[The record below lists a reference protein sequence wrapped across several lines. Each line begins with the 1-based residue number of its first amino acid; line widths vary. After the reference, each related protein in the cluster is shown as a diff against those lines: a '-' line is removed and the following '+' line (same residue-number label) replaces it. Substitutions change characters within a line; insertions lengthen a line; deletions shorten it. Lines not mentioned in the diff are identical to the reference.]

1 MMLFRE
7 AADAV
12 IIICGVYAAISAAFA
27 VYAFINT
34 LIFKLRPKHKLL
46 SAMSAAVNL
55 ILLLGIADY
64 YIWQGNE
71 KLSFVLGKITGE
83 LPIIIIALILILIT
97 ISEIIIYIY
106 IDRAHQKMLTPEAIK
121 ESLDL
126 LPDGICFSD
135 TDGAPILVNLQMNR
149 LCSEIFGKEIMNVQS
164 FWEELKKGKVRDGV
178 KVLRSEPAVSI
189 RTKDRSIWDFRYNTL
204 HTAGFNVIEIIAY
217 NVTRES
223 ELTLELARR
232 NTLLNDINKRLRN
245 FNRHIEELTRE
256 KEILKTK
263 TRVHDDLGRAL
274 LAFRSYAMLDSEAR
288 NRDKLLKLWR
298 ETAANMKYEAVHDD
312 IEDEWE
318 LVLEAA
324 ELMNVHIVKTGVLP
338 DSYAE
343 KQVFLTALRE
353 VLSNTV
359 KHAGGHVLY
368 ILIEADDNETTI
380 KFTNDGKP
388 PVSPIKETGGL
399 KNLRSIVENAGGSM
413 TVESI
418 PRFVM
423 YIRFSR

>member
-1 MMLFRE
+1 MMLFHE
-7 AADAV
+7 AANEAAMV
-12 IIICGVYAAISAAFA
+12 CGVYAALSAAFA
-27 VYAFINT
+27 VYAFANT
-34 LIFKLRPKHKLL
+34 LIFKLSLKYKLV
-46 SAMSAAVNL
+46 SALSAAVNL

-64 YIWQGNE
+64 YISYEYDRPQV
-71 KLSFVLGKITGE
+71 FLGKITGE
-83 LPIIIIALILILIT
+83 VPIIFIAVILILIT

-121 ESLDL
+121 ESLDM

-135 TDGAPILVNLQMNR
+135 AEGAPILVNIQMNK
-149 LCSEIFGKEIMNVQS
+149 LCSEIFGTEIMNVQS
-164 FWEELKKGKVRDGV
+164 FWEELKKGRVRDGV
-178 KVLRSEPAVSI
+178 KVLRNEPAVSI
-189 RTKDRSIWDFRYNTL
+189 RTKDRRIWDFRYNTL
-204 HTAGFNVIEIIAY
+204 HTAGFNVIEITAY
-217 NVTRES
+217 DVTRES

-263 TRVHDDLGRAL
+263 IKVHDDLGRAL
-274 LAFRSYAMLDSEAR
+274 LAFRSYVLLSREAR
-288 NRDKLLKLWR
+288 NRDKLLELWR
-298 ETAANMKYEAVHDD
+298 QTAETMKYEAVHND

-324 ELMNVHIVKTGVLP
+324 ELMNVHIVKTGMMP
-338 DSYAE
+338 ESYAK

-368 ILIEADDNETTI
+368 ILIETDDNETTI

-413 TVESI
+413 TIDSI

-423 YIRFSR
+423 YIRFTK